1 MDELQP
7 YFDIAELAGKF
18 LKGEI
23 TGEERARLF
32 AWIEQ
37 DYRNRLLW
45 EKLTREAY
53 LQQQLDTFNGQEP
66 GAAWQKLLSAIRS
79 APEET
84 APPKR
89 RHIMYYAAAA
99 AVVAALLILGVKFF
113 AKDPP
118 PPSPIA
124 VVKTLDDIHPGAPK
138 AQLVLGNGK
147 VVNLLAGAKDSIR
160 ESDGTRAATEKNELR
175 YAAASDD
182 MAAPTYNSVLTPRGG
197 EYKLVLSDGT
207 KVWLNAASGIRFPTK
222 FNGAERRVYIE
233 GEAYLEVQKDA
244 DHPFV
249 VSTPK
254 TDITVLGT
262 SFDVKTYADEPYD
275 RTSLVDGR
283 VRISTKTASAVLEPG
298 MQSMVTAGGRI
309 QTGDADL
316 EEALAWKNGQFVFQH
331 ESLESICRKLS
342 RWYNVDFVF
351 KNTSSKNLHFTGRL
365 DKDDHITGLLKA
377 LEATC
382 HVRFDQSGLTLTVE

>member
-7 YFDIAELAGKF
+7 YLDIAELAGKF

-37 DYRNRLLW
+37 DYRHRLLW

-53 LQQQLDTFNGQEP
+53 LQQQLDSFNGEDP

-79 APEET
+79 APEEK

-89 RHIMYYAAAA
+89 VFLRYAIAAATLIG
-99 AVVAALLILGVKFF
+99 LLCVGLKWFT
-113 AKDPP
+113 KTPP
-118 PPSPIA
+118 PKPVA

-138 AQLVLGNGK
+138 AKLVLGNGR
-147 VVNLLAGAKDSIR
+147 VVNLVAGARDTIK
-160 ESDGTRAATEKNELR
+160 ESDGSQAATEKNELR
-175 YAAASDD
+175 YAAAGGDI
-182 MAAPTYNSVLTPRGG
+182 AVTNYNSVLTPRGG
-197 EYKLVLSDGT
+197 EYTLVLSDGT
-207 KVWLNAASGIRFPTK
+207 KVWLNAASSIRFPTRFTGK
-222 FNGAERRVYIE
+222 ERRVFLE

-244 DHPFV
+244 GHPFIV
-249 VSTPK
+249 TTPK
-254 TDITVLGT
+254 TEITVLGT
-262 SFDVKTYADEPYD
+262 SFNVKSYADEPYD
-275 RTSLVDGR
+275 RTSLVDGS
-283 VRISTKTASAVLEPG
+283 VRITTQTGSAILQPG
-298 MQSMVTAGGRI
+298 MQSMVTTGGRI
-309 QTGDADL
+309 QTSDADL

-351 KNTSSKNLHFTGRL
+351 QNLPSKNLHFTGRL
-365 DKDDHITGLLKA
+365 KRDDQITGLLRA
-377 LEATC
+377 LESTC
-382 HVRFDQSGLTLTVE
+382 HVHFEQSGLKLTVE